1 MQNAQLLVDAY
12 KKNEQQVTEQLE
24 GLLDAEVGETLTTE
38 EKETLDAFHR
48 AFTWDVEYDFTSWW
62 NAEINYDIESSQST
76 KSLDEARNFLN
87 GNTDL
92 DEPNVEDWETHQH
105 IEFTG
110 QIDRELS
117 GVEVYNLALKDDLF
131 S

>member
-1 MQNAQLLVDAY
+1 MTFKNLISFNLFLVSLLFNFAHANITY
-12 KKNEQQVTEQLE
+12 K
-24 GLLDAEVGETLTTE
+24 
-38 EKETLDAFHR
+38 
-48 AFTWDVEYDFTSWW
+48 
-62 NAEINYDIESSQST
+62 
-76 KSLDEARNFLN
+76 LDEARNFLN

-117 GVEVYNLALKDDLF
+117 GVEVYNLALKEY
-131 S
+131 

>member
-92 DEPNVEDWETHQH
+92 DEPNVEDWETL
-105 IEFTG
+105 TRG
-110 QIDRELS
+110 S
-117 GVEVYNLALKDDLF
+117 SNTT
-131 S
+131 

>member
-1 MQNAQLLVDAY
+1 MHNAQLLVDAY

-76 KSLDEARNFLN
+76 KSQGCQSRIRTIVQTTFRRKKKRSKIPSVK
-87 GNTDL
+87 T
-92 DEPNVEDWETHQH
+92 P
-105 IEFTG
+105 I
-110 QIDRELS
+110 I
-117 GVEVYNLALKDDLF
+117 
-131 S
+131 